1 MSKLPRISHFDFSK
15 GASMKPKKIAYLGI
29 SVALALVLSFVEARL
44 AFFIP
49 IYGAYGI
56 KVGLANLVIVFILYK
71 TSIGEAA
78 AVSIVRVA
86 LSSLLFG
93 NLQIFVF
100 SLAGAILSIAGMWL
114 MKKFTEFSY
123 ITVSV
128 VGAILHNLGQIA
140 VAVLWTQTKEI
151 ALYFPILLIT
161 GTAAGV
167 VIGLISGML
176 LKRLEKLKM

>member
-1 MSKLPRISHFDFSK
+1 
-15 GASMKPKKIAYLGI
+15 MKPKRIAYLGI
-29 SVALALVLSFVEARL
+29 SVALALILSFVEARL

-49 IYGAYGI
+49 LYGAYGI
-56 KVGLANLVIVFILYK
+56 KVGLANLVIVFLLYK
-71 TSIGEAA
+71 TSVGEAA

-114 MKKFTEFSY
+114 MKKFTKFSY

-140 VAVLWTQTKEI
+140 VAILWTQTKEI
-151 ALYFPILLIT
+151 MLYFPILLVT
-161 GTAAGV
+161 GTVAGV

-176 LKRLEKLKM
+176 LKRLEKIKL

>member
-1 MSKLPRISHFDFSK
+1 
-15 GASMKPKKIAYLGI
+15 MKPKRIAYLGI
-29 SVALALVLSFVEARL
+29 SVALALILSFVEARL

-49 IYGAYGI
+49 LYGAYGI
-56 KVGLANLVIVFILYK
+56 KVGLANLVIVFLLYK
-71 TSIGEAA
+71 TSVGEAA

-140 VAVLWTQTKEI
+140 VAILWTQTEEI
-151 ALYFPILLIT
+151 MLYFPILLVT
-161 GTAAGV
+161 GTVAGV

-176 LKRLEKLKM
+176 LKRLEKMQF